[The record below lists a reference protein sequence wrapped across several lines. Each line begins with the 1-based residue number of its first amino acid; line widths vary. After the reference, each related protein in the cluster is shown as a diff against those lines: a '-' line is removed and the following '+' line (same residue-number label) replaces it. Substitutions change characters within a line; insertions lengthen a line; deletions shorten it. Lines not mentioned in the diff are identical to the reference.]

1 MRFDPHRATRAHPL
15 MVGRVHPM
23 FAAHRRVATAIG
35 LTC

>member
-1 MRFDPHRATRAHPL
+1 MRFDPHRAARAHPL
-15 MVGRVHPM
+15 TVGRVRPM

>member
-1 MRFDPHRATRAHPL
+1 MRFDPHRAARARPL
-15 MVGRVHPM
+15 TVGRVRPM